1 MLPQRTRHEVLDRIL
16 EVLPDVVE
24 LDSDLTLHLARRRS

>member
-1 MLPQRTRHEVLDRIL
+1 ML

-24 LDSDLTLHLARRRS
+24 RIYPQGAPARQRLS